1 LFFIHQETKR
11 PSKEMQV
18 TIARQLGLEP
28 TTVGNFFMNARRR
41 SMDKWKEEDPKI
53 LQAGHLSPTS
63 QQRLQDL
70 QDDCDDPDM
79 DDMDLGDA
87 DCESDL
93 DLSDHQSTLMAAQML
108 QHHNQQQQ
116 QMHHQQQQQQQ
127 HRYNDCDNDDML

>member
-1 LFFIHQETKR
+1 
-11 PSKEMQV
+11 MQV

-116 QMHHQQQQQQQ
+116 QQQQQQQMHHHSQQQ
-127 HRYNDCDNDDML
+127 HHHQHQHHQTLDDCDNDDML